1 MNSSQRV
8 VHEEFSFVGVFDDH
22 EDGALRYAMLLSA
35 KEQKSKVIKSETQ
48 TDTTITNPPL
58 VKAKL

>member
-1 MNSSQRV
+1 M
-8 VHEEFSFVGVFDDH
+8 HEEFSFVGVFDDH
-22 EDGALRYAMLLSA
+22 EDGALRYAMMLSA
-35 KEQKSKVIKSETQ
+35 KEQKSKVIKPEIPQHPQ